1 MALGKERLR
10 RVPNEIHSANKLS
23 KKKLK
28 IPNGLEK
35 LTKFHIKQSMLSIGY
50 TKSFELKQ
58 QFDHQFDF
66 KSYRIILNSTILFR
80 TCFGL

>member
-23 KKKLK
+23 KKNLK
-28 IPNGLEK
+28 IPNRPEK
-35 LTKFHIKQSMLSIGY
+35 LPKFHIKQFMLSIAY